1 MEDGTSARKWKLKNT
16 IEARQMNG
24 MKKKVTEPGKGGILN
39 VKDTFK
45 AKREKSTITLH
56 QKTKRKKRKNNKK

>member
-1 MEDGTSARKWKLKNT
+1 
-16 IEARQMNG
+16 MNG
-24 MKKKVTEPGKGGILN
+24 MKKKETEPGNGGILN

-45 AKREKSTITLH
+45 AKREKSTLKVH